1 MTTPYP
7 ASHRKTISDIRK
19 KLYGARKLA
28 GTICPYFYRTLVGMP
43 VIITAE
49 VPVMAVDKVGRLY
62 VNEERCSTRSKADL
76 AAIMIHEVYHL
87 ALSHAKRREDW
98 MGGMPTEDQC
108 RLWNIAAD
116 LAVNQLLARD
126 TTLPDDALQLSSHL
140 PDFECSF
147 EDIPMVR
154 SGLTTEAYV
163 GLLAPYFR
171 KKKAPEAEDEQ
182 EGDDGDE
189 GEDGVT
195 DEDRDDGQ
203 PGPKKKGKKKSG
215 GGTGSGDDQPDND
228 SKGPNNDPDMEGSA
242 SDGVPKPWEKPCKM
256 SDIARQ
262 VQQLEE
268 IEKAI
273 QSTPGRGAGTLAAA
287 ISARLRPQP
296 DPFQQLRTFAAR
308 SVASPIGTDELTYK
322 KLSRRQDPDGPRK
335 RGVTR
340 VSPQCSIIVDTSGS
354 MSSGDNI
361 QRALVAL
368 AAGLRQVQRPKVT
381 CFDARMQARKEVQSL
396 KNFVWQGGGGT
407 DMGLAVT
414 TVDKEDRPDAIVV
427 LTDGETGW
435 CDKPRARVI
444 IALTEECRGYPTPA
458 WAKVVHLYRNGGGYA
473 G

>member
-19 KLYGARKLA
+19 KLYAARKIA
-28 GTICPYFYRTLVGMP
+28 GAICPYFYRTLVGMP

-62 VNEERCSTRSKADL
+62 VNEERCNTRTKEDL

-87 ALSHAKRREDW
+87 ALSHAKRREYW
-98 MGGMPTEDQC
+98 MGGMPTEEQC
-108 RLWNIAAD
+108 KLWNIAAD
-116 LAVNQLLARD
+116 LAVNQLLSRD
-126 TTLPDDALQLSSHL
+126 TRLPDDALKLSSHL

-154 SGLTTEAYV
+154 PGLTTEAYV

-171 KKKAPEAEDEQ
+171 KKKAPEAQDE
-182 EGDDGDE
+182 EE
-189 GEDGVT
+189 GEDG
-195 DEDRDDGQ
+195 DDDGE
-203 PGPKKKGKKKSG
+203 G
-215 GGTGSGDDQPDND
+215 GGSGDDQPDTD
-228 SKGPNNDPDMEGSA
+228 GKGPNNDPDMEGSA
-242 SDGVPKPWEKPCKM
+242 SDGMPKPWEKPCKM

-273 QSTPGRGAGTLAAA
+273 QSTPGQQKGSIAAA
-287 ISARLRPQP
+287 IAARLRPQP
-296 DPFQQLRTFAAR
+296 DPFQQLKTFAAR

-340 VSPQCSIIVDTSGS
+340 VSPQCAIIVDTSGS
-354 MSSGDNI
+354 MTCGDNI
-361 QRALVAL
+361 QRALTAL
-368 AAGLRQVQRPKVT
+368 AAGLRQVQRPKVV
-381 CFDARMQARKEVQSL
+381 CFDARMQARKQVQSL

-427 LTDGETGW
+427 LTDGETSW

-444 IALTEECRGYPTPA
+444 IALTQACPGYPTPA